1 MSQPVFL
8 DIDALLDQISKLIPL
23 PGISRAVTT
32 VTASVSSFQII
43 PFVDAVSGL
52 PLVFKDSPS
61 VIAAAEVRV
70 GSIVPSRFTIPVFRI
85 PSFELNIP
93 RVPREDLRIRIGE
106 QFEQTCRRAL
116 GDWRVGILDLN
127 FLRDTVCRAFRSAGG
142 VVGFFFNFFWD
153 FLVQP
158 QIDQIQN
165 ATIGS
170 IRRSITE
177 FRTNIQSVI
186 NVNTRQA
193 ETALNEAIP
202 KLYEFMGVN
211 DSIVMTPIATRNIGL
226 RSFEVIVPKGVTK
239 IHHNA
244 IGTK

>member
-8 DIDALLDQISKLIPL
+8 DIDALLEQLSNIIPL

-43 PFVDAVSGL
+43 PFVDAISGL

-70 GSIVPSRFTIPVFRI
+70 GSIVPSRFQIPVFQI

-93 RVPREDLRIRIGE
+93 RVRREDLRIRIGE
-106 QFEQTCRRAL
+106 QFEQTCRQAL

-158 QIDQIQN
+158 QIDQIQS

-170 IRRSITE
+170 IRRSISE

-239 IHHNA
+239 IHHIA